1 MGAPEHTEERLR
13 SHAKDVSPSL
23 SARGPGDR
31 SSGDDF
37 VLEISGTRGYNGR
50 MLERIAAVLRQKK
63 TIQTLLPDLT
73 TEVVRLVP
81 AEWMRYDL
89 EDQGKLW
96 SRSIK
101 PGSDPV
107 RPGLGEVPRLGSRE
121 VEYAREIE
129 GGFEACL
136 LLGIGEPTGRLL
148 LRRKSPAYSE
158 EDLRRLR
165 PIADVLTL
173 GLRARPFEPP
183 PKPRGP
189 FEDGPLI

>member
-1 MGAPEHTEERLR
+1 
-13 SHAKDVSPSL
+13 
-23 SARGPGDR
+23 
-31 SSGDDF
+31 
-37 VLEISGTRGYNGR
+37 

-73 TEVVRLVP
+73 SEVVRVVP
-81 AEWMRYDL
+81 ADWLRYDL

-107 RPGLGEVPRLGSRE
+107 RPGLGEVPRIGSRE
-121 VEYAREIE
+121 TEYAKEIE

-136 LLGIGEPTGRLL
+136 LLGIGEPAGRLL
-148 LRRKSPAYSE
+148 LRRKSSAFTDDE
-158 EDLRRLR
+158 LKKLR
-165 PIADVLTL
+165 AVTDVLTL

-183 PKPRGP
+183 PRPRGP
-189 FEDGPLI
+189 FEEGPMV